1 MKYIRVIGI
10 MTLWCCALLL
20 ACETQTPS
28 RDHIPVLRQRLFQ
41 LQEAI
46 KTRNQSAIDSLLS
59 VQILTNDQSSDSLL
73 KYVYGPTGDFAFTQ
87 LGNYRVF
94 YTEAKA
100 RIDCYIM
107 DSNSITDRPLTL
119 TFVLEHDMWL
129 LKRFEPGL
137 ADPQAD
143 D

>member
-1 MKYIRVIGI
+1 MNRTRTACV
-10 MTLWCCALLL
+10 MTLWCCALIF

-28 RDHIPVLRQRLFQ
+28 RDHIPILQQRLFR

-46 KTRNQSAIDSLLS
+46 KTRDRSAIDSLLS

-73 KYVYGPTGDFAFTQ
+73 KYIYGPTGDFAFSQ
-87 LGNYRVF
+87 LGRYRVF

-100 RIDCYIM
+100 RIDCYVM
-107 DSNSITDRPLTL
+107 DSSMTTDRPLTL